1 MKVPEILE
9 TNRLILRPFPK
20 KSLNEFLDSYRI
32 PEPGISLLISSK
44 ENELILGTCGLYL
57 IENGI
62 SIGCVYALLPEF
74 RGNGYT
80 IEAMRVLIEYAF
92 TNLEFSTIIAYIH
105 PNNTDGWKVA
115 ERIGMKYLGDI
126 KHKDLS
132 PRAMFFTIKKA
143 EFLAQR
149 SY

>member
-1 MKVPEILE
+1 MKVPEMIV

-20 KSLNEFLDSYRI
+20 ESPNEFLDSYRI
-32 PEPGISLLISSK
+32 LESGISLVISSK
-44 ENELILGTCGLYL
+44 ENELVLGTCGLYL

-74 RGNGYT
+74 RGNGYA
-80 IEAMRVLIEYAF
+80 IEAMQTLIEYAF
-92 TNLEFSTIIAYIH
+92 TKLEFSTIIAYIH

-115 ERIGMKYLGDI
+115 ERIGMKYLGDV
-126 KHKDLS
+126 KHKDFS

-149 SY
+149 CY